1 MRGIEQCP
9 RCNSK
14 RLIPDVRIID
24 RGHYNSARDL
34 SVEVYEQPDAL
45 IFKGTHLGVLTATI
59 CADCGNAEL
68 SVTNAEKLYDAYV
81 TGRLNQP
88 ET

>member
-1 MRGIEQCP
+1 MRGIKQCP
-9 RCNSK
+9 RCNSE

-24 RGHYNSARDL
+24 RGHNNSARDL

-45 IFKGTHLGVLTATI
+45 IFKGTHLGILQATI

-68 SVTNAEKLYDAYV
+68 TVTNAEELYDAYV
-81 TGRLNQP
+81 RARQNLPQT
-88 ET
+88 